1 MSRKSQKAD
10 VRDSLADGLHAV
22 AIRML
27 RSLRRE
33 DIASGIGPARLS
45 VLSVLVFGEAS
56 TVSEL
61 ADAEQVKL
69 PTMSRLVA
77 GLERDGLAR
86 RSPDD
91 QDRRAVRVRPTEKGK
106 RVLERARKRRLAT
119 LARRLESLSVR
130 EATVVREAEQILRR
144 LFDERV

>member
-1 MSRKSQKAD
+1 
-10 VRDSLADGLHAV
+10 
-22 AIRML
+22 
-27 RSLRRE
+27 
-33 DIASGIGPARLS
+33 
-45 VLSVLVFGEAS
+45 VLVFGEAS
-56 TVSEL
+56 TMSEL

-106 RVLERARKRRLAT
+106 RVLESARERRLAT
-119 LARRLESLSVR
+119 LARRLESLSVK
-130 EATVVREAEQILRR
+130 EAAVVRESEQILRR
-144 LFDERV
+144 LFDEGV